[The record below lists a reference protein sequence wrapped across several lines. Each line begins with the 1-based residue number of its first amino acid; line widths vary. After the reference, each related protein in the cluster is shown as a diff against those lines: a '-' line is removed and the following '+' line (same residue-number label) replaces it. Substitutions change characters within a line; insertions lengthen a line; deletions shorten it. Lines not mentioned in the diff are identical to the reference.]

1 MKVEVAER
9 RELSDATVL
18 RLPLYLEAVA
28 ALAARGVASVS
39 SEELAASAH
48 VSSAMLRKD
57 LSQIGSLGV
66 RGVGYD
72 TAVLTDQ
79 LVSVLGRHEV
89 RPVVIVGMGRLGQAL
104 ASHGGFDGDGF
115 EVVGLFDHDP
125 QVVGSS
131 VLGLPVQDVASL
143 TEAVCE
149 HGSRVIGVVATPAS
163 AAQQVAE
170 LLVAADVR
178 AILNFA
184 PTTLQVPPTTDVRA
198 VDLSSELRLLAY
210 RSRISPA
217 SALGGAPA

>member
-48 VSSAMLRKD
+48 VNSAMLRKD

-79 LVSVLGRHEV
+79 LVTVLGRDEV

-217 SALGGAPA
+217 SAHGGAPA

>member
-1 MKVEVAER
+1 MKVEVVER

-79 LVSVLGRHEV
+79 LVTVLGRDEV

>member
-79 LVSVLGRHEV
+79 LVTVLGRDEV

-217 SALGGAPA
+217 SAHGGAPA

>member
-79 LVSVLGRHEV
+79 LVTVLGRDEV

>member
-28 ALAARGVASVS
+28 ALAARGVGSVS

-72 TAVLTDQ
+72 IAVLTDQ
-79 LVSVLGRHEV
+79 LVSVLGRDEV

-125 QVVGSS
+125 QVVGGS
-131 VLGLPVQDVASL
+131 VLGLVVQDVASL
-143 TEAVCE
+143 TDAVSE
-149 HGSRVIGVVATPAS
+149 HGPRVIGVVATPAS
-163 AAQQVAE
+163 AAQQVAD

-184 PTTLQVPPTTDVRA
+184 PTTLQVPSTTDVRA
-198 VDLSSELRLLAY
+198 VDLSSELRLLAH
-210 RSRISPA
+210 RSRTSPA